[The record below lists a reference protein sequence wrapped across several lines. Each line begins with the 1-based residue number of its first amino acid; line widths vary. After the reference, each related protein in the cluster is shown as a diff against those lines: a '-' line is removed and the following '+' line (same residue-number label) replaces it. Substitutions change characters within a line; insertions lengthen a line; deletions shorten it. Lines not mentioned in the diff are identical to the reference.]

1 MHPPRQMVVIGA
13 STGGIRAVGTI
24 LAGLPRRFPLPV
36 VVVLHRMPMTSD
48 LLVTI
53 LQSDSA
59 LPVSEPEDK
68 DPVEAGRV
76 YIAPADY
83 HLLVEDGAFVLSVDE
98 PVNYSRPSI
107 DVLFEA
113 AAAAY
118 GEGVIAI
125 LLTGANAD
133 GAQGMVRVKQNGGR
147 TIVQEPSTAEAPEM
161 PRAAIAAGAADKVLS
176 LQDIGDFLPTVDN
189 AIISDR

>member
-1 MHPPRQMVVIGA
+1 MVVIGA

-189 AIISDR
+189 AIISGR